1 MRNNLTLYKFLI
13 FFLTFTFISLAN
25 KSGDDPIT
33 VYIDIQIVDIRNIK
47 VEDQS
52 FDCEFYLNLSWRGDS
67 THTAKN
73 FEFINVNNF
82 DISHYEE
89 TLGSSSDTSAYT
101 NISCKVKG
109 NFRSKMDVF
118 NYPFDEHRLVIEIG
132 DYDFAKDELI
142 YSGND
147 STTDL
152 HPIVELLEWKIEPRV
167 IKFEEDT
174 YTYSDSDE
182 FSIAKFIIAV
192 NRKPMSFVIK
202 ILLPIVIIMSIAL
215 LVLFIRRRELGTR
228 TALAVTALL
237 SLIALYITISNH
249 MPEVSYMSKVDLLFI
264 WSYFIILVIMIF
276 AVMGFKTAKD
286 QKEDSPLDKYLR
298 WILPTIYFSFI
309 AILFAI

>member
-1 MRNNLTLYKFLI
+1 LRNNLTLYKLLI

-25 KSGDDPIT
+25 KPGDDPTT
-33 VYIDIQIVDIRNIK
+33 VYIGIEVINIRNIK

-52 FDCEFYLNLSWRGDS
+52 FDCEFYLNISWKGDRS
-67 THTAKN
+67 ARN
-73 FEFINVNNF
+73 FEFINANYI
-82 DISHYEE
+82 DTSHYVEAR
-89 TLGSSSDTSAYT
+89 LDSLLDSSGY
-101 NISCKVKG
+101 NEIFCKVKG

-118 NYPFDEHRLVIEIG
+118 NYPFDEHILSIEIG
-132 DYDFAKDELI
+132 DYYFNKSELI
-142 YSGND
+142 YSVD
-147 STTDL
+147 SSSTNL
-152 HPIVELLEWKIEPRV
+152 QGRVELLEWEIEPEV
-167 IKFEEDT
+167 IKFEEDN
-174 YTYSDSDE
+174 YTYSDSVE

-192 NRKPMSFVIK
+192 NRRPMSFVVK

-249 MPEVSYMSKVDLLFI
+249 LPEVSYMSKVDLLFI

-309 AILFAI
+309 AILFAL